1 MTTKTKTNIA
11 WNWDVQNGLLEVP
24 SIGISICADTYQ
36 DALAALRLCLTARG
50 AA

>member
-1 MTTKTKTNIA
+1 MNIA
-11 WNWDVQNGLLEVP
+11 WNWDIENGLLEVP
-24 SIGISICADTYQ
+24 SLRISIYADTYE